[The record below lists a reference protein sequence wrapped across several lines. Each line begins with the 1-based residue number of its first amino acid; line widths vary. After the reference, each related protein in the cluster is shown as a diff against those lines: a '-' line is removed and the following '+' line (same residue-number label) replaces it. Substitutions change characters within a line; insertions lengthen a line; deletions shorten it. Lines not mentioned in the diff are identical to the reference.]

1 MHVKYAGLE
10 WTVRNLK
17 CLNLTEFVISRMVVW
32 FFSGK
37 VKLVARQQMF
47 E

>member
-1 MHVKYAGLE
+1 VEYATSE
-10 WTVRNLK
+10 WTVCNLK

-37 VKLVARQQMF
+37 VKLVARRLMF
-47 E
+47 G